1 MSNTLHPIN
10 TRTTFGW
17 RETREICVK
26 WRNFLKR
33 EGIGRWSLTM
43 NYFLVKYIMLFERSV
58 EDKASSSVSWIGI
71 LSGIWK
77 QAWNSHSYRT
87 PIGRFS
93 LRCPTLIFF
102 HPLCQGLP
110 LVEAN
115 LPLAIV
121 LSGSGSCGN
130 LRWSTQLWEQITWP
144 IRRLALPQEYKKEP
158 RGTIARN

>member
-87 PIGRFS
+87 PIGCFS
-93 LRCPTLIFF
+93 LRCLTLIFF

-110 LVEAN
+110 LVEAIP
-115 LPLAIV
+115 PLAIR
-121 LSGSGSCGN
+121 LSRFRSCGN
-130 LRWSTQLWEQITWP
+130 LHESTKLLKPITRP
-144 IRRLALPQEYKKEP
+144 IHYSTLPQQYKNLD
-158 RGTIARN
+158 RL